1 MSKKTLLQSI
11 LSLML
16 FISIMACSN
25 SKRIE
30 AIDNILNQAEHLME
44 NHPDSSLLILNEI
57 DNEVLKDRHIK
68 ARYALLKSMA
78 LDKNYIDATTFD
90 VLQPAIDYY
99 LKNGNADEKLRT
111 YYYQG
116 VIYNNSHDY
125 DNAMHA
131 CLNAFAVK
139 GNVCDSLTLA
149 RLLAAQATLFY
160 SQYRIAD
167 FLSNNL
173 KAGKIFGSK
182 GKTQQQLRCYLKAL
196 NGATILNDKSLAD
209 SVKTICDNI
218 IQEDPRL
225 KKISLRAYLV
235 YTVKFGNIAE
245 IKNMINVVEENDIF
259 GDVMMNLA
267 QAYAIIGEPNKGLL
281 YLNEA
286 GISQDNILDSLTYW
300 SIKSDILEKMND
312 DKGALDAFKNYSRV
326 LEIYHDRLFS
336 NDLLFSEKKH
346 EMEIESLGQI
356 HKRDNLI
363 KWILAG
369 TAILLVLI
377 VFFYYRYRMSR
388 AARLIAEQNSEKLKL
403 EAEKLQLESDNLHL
417 ELENLEDERERL
429 SSLLQQK
436 DTLSDEML
444 GVIRERLDMLNGLLA
459 KEITN
464 EESYAKPFRKH
475 IELLKKDHKKFQD
488 STRKYFQAAYPKFM
502 AYLIAHGLTE
512 KEINYVCLYAL
523 GLRGKEVGN
532 YLDTAVHYN
541 ISSVI
546 RHKLGLDSNGSNL
559 GPYIRQLLKDL

>member
-1 MSKKTLLQSI
+1 
-11 LSLML
+11 
-16 FISIMACSN
+16 
-25 SKRIE
+25 
-30 AIDNILNQAEHLME
+30 
-44 NHPDSSLLILNEI
+44 
-57 DNEVLKDRHIK
+57 
-68 ARYALLKSMA
+68 
-78 LDKNYIDATTFD
+78 
-90 VLQPAIDYY
+90 
-99 LKNGNADEKLRT
+99 
-111 YYYQG
+111 
-116 VIYNNSHDY
+116 
-125 DNAMHA
+125 
-131 CLNAFAVK
+131 
-139 GNVCDSLTLA
+139 
-149 RLLAAQATLFY
+149 
-160 SQYRIAD
+160 
-167 FLSNNL
+167 
-173 KAGKIFGSK
+173 
-182 GKTQQQLRCYLKAL
+182 
-196 NGATILNDKSLAD
+196 
-209 SVKTICDNI
+209 
-218 IQEDPRL
+218 
-225 KKISLRAYLV
+225 
-235 YTVKFGNIAE
+235 
-245 IKNMINVVEENDIF
+245 
-259 GDVMMNLA
+259 
-267 QAYAIIGEPNKGLL
+267 
-281 YLNEA
+281 
-286 GISQDNILDSLTYW
+286 
-300 SIKSDILEKMND
+300 MND

-388 AARLIAEQNSEKLKL
+388 SARLIAEQNSEKLKL
-403 EAEKLQLESDNLHL
+403 VAEKLQLEADNLHL
-417 ELENLEDERERL
+417 ELESLEDERERL

-502 AYLIAHGLTE
+502 AFLIAHGLTE